1 MTLHYGIPL
10 TLIGAFLQAAVIVPL
25 WPLAGKPDLVPVI
38 VLLWAALDRQPEGLV
53 WSFIGGFFIDIFSGL
68 PIGGSS
74 ALLVII
80 AVILGTIET
89 RVYRSNIWFLL
100 VSLGF
105 GLLLFHFGQIALSII
120 FNGSA
125 IPLRYTL
132 LNITL
137 PALLFDVILA
147 APLSWLLGL
156 LYERTHPRGVKI

>member
-1 MTLHYGIPL
+1 MTLQYGIPL
-10 TLIGAFLQAAVIVPL
+10 TLLAAFLQAAVVVPF
-25 WPLAGKPDLVPVI
+25 WPLVGKPDLVPVI
-38 VLLWAALDRQPEGLV
+38 VLLWAAFDRREEGLV
-53 WSFIGGFFIDIFSGL
+53 WAFIGGFFIDVFSGL

-74 ALLVII
+74 ALLMVI
-80 AVILGTIET
+80 AVILGAVET
-89 RVYRSNIWFLL
+89 RVYRSNTWFLL
-100 VSLGF
+100 GSLGF
-105 GLLLFHFGQIALSII
+105 GLLFFHLGQIALSIF

-125 IPLRYTL
+125 IPWRYTL